1 MKTKLVRFGWT
12 IALGMVVEAMTMPLG
27 AQEIISEPSPFTT
40 VELDQRP
47 SLVQMQ
53 EVRLEPSG
61 AGLEII
67 LVTTGGTL
75 SSPNLQTV
83 GNALIIDLPNAVMA
97 LPGGQGFEEVSPTAD
112 IAFVSVTQITDNQ
125 VRLAITGVN
134 GPPEAD
140 VKPNSQGL
148 QLLIRPGVAGTSAE
162 IEESEALQIVVSA
175 TRTEEEI
182 ANIPRSVTVIERAEI
197 EQQTQV
203 YSSLADILGQLVPG
217 LAPST
222 GSASQFGQAL
232 RGRNV
237 LVLIDGVPQTTNR
250 NAFRDLQTIAPSA
263 IERIEVIQGPTA
275 IYGDGAT
282 GGVIN
287 IITRGPAPE
296 PFLASTRLAINTDFD
311 SVSNSLGGMVEQY
324 VGGTLDYADYA
335 FTASYESVGGFF
347 DALGNRIPPDPNG
360 QGGVSDT
367 DSFNVLGKLG
377 INMTDEQR
385 LQITI
390 NHFQATQNTDF
401 TVDPSITTIAGRQR
415 SQAIDGLDLDTP
427 QTSNNTVVSLDY
439 SHSNVLNG
447 NLKGQIYY
455 RDYLTRFFPFDGRA
469 SVSLG
474 NSIFQSEID
483 STEWGG
489 RLQLDTPL
497 TGEKNLRLLWGADY
511 NNESTAQPVNIF
523 DPVTFDSSGGLSYRN
538 TGKRTWVPSLNQDS
552 LGLFG
557 QLNWRANDWLT
568 LLGGIRHE
576 QVGLSVDDFTTLG
589 GNAVQGGDL
598 SYDAT
603 LFNLGGV
610 VDVTDNISLFASFAQ
625 GFSLA
630 DVGLVLRNAPV
641 GFSLA
646 TLQPEAQ
653 RVNNYEIGV
662 RGNWQNLRFSLAGFY
677 NSSDLGTTFTA
688 PGEILRA
695 PERVYGVEATM
706 DARVG
711 ESWQL
716 GGTFSLSAGEID
728 RLNTGNYT
736 PLDGFRIAPVKLT
749 AYVQHQTTPGWQNR
763 LQLLYSGD
771 RDVFSNNTV
780 FGQLPVSSYVTLDY
794 ISRINVGPGKL
805 EIGIANL
812 LNTDY
817 FPVVSQLQPNELS
830 NAAARGRFLRIGYA
844 FEW

>member
-1 MKTKLVRFGWT
+1 MKTKLVQFGWT
-12 IALGMVVEAMTMPLG
+12 IAFGIVIELVAMPLG
-27 AQEIISEPSPFTT
+27 AQEIISEPSPSTA
-40 VELDQRP
+40 VELDQGT
-47 SLVQMQ
+47 SLVQVR
-53 EVRLEPSG
+53 EVRLEPTETG
-61 AGLEII
+61 VEIF
-67 LVTTGGTL
+67 LVTAGGAIA
-75 SSPNLQTV
+75 SPNLETV
-83 GNALIIDLPNAVMA
+83 GNALIIDIPNSLLV
-97 LPGGQGFEEVSPTAD
+97 LPGEQGFEQVSPTAD
-112 IAFVSVTQITDNQ
+112 IAFVSVTQMADNQ
-125 VRLAITGVN
+125 VRLAITGVD
-134 GPPEAD
+134 GPPEAE
-140 VKPNSQGL
+140 VKSSPQGL
-148 QLLIRPGVAGTSAE
+148 QLVVRPGIAQTAAAVDE
-162 IEESEALQIVVSA
+162 VEALQIVVSA

-182 ANIPRSVTVIERAEI
+182 ANIPRSVTVIQRAEI

-222 GSASQFGQAL
+222 GSASQFGQTL

-311 SVSNSLGGMVEQY
+311 SLSDSLGGTVEQY
-324 VGGTLDYADYA
+324 VGGTLDYSDYA
-335 FTASYESVGGFF
+335 FTVSYESVGAFF

-377 INMTDEQR
+377 INITEEQR
-385 LQITI
+385 LQLTI

-401 TVDPSITTIAGRQR
+401 TVDPSVTAIAGRQR
-415 SQAIDGLDLDTP
+415 SQAIEGLDLDTP

-439 SHSNVLNG
+439 THSNVLNG
-447 NLKGQIYY
+447 NLKGHIYY
-455 RDYLTRFFPFDGRA
+455 RDYLTRFFPFDGR
-469 SVSLG
+469 SSLSLG
-474 NSIFQSEID
+474 NAIFQSEID

-523 DPVTFDSSGGLSYRN
+523 DSVIFNTSGGLTYRN
-538 TGKRTWVPSLNQDS
+538 IGKRTWVPSLNQDS
-552 LGLFG
+552 LGLFA

-576 QVGLSVDDFTTLG
+576 QVGLSVDDFTTLA
-589 GNAVQGGDL
+589 GNTIQGGDL
-598 SYDAT
+598 GYDAT

-610 VDVTDNISLFASFAQ
+610 VNVTDNISLFASFAQ

-630 DVGLVLRNAPV
+630 DVGLVLRNAPA

-646 TLQPEAQ
+646 SLQPEAQ
-653 RVNNYEIGV
+653 RVNNYEVGV
-662 RGNWQNLRFSLAGFY
+662 RGNWNNLQFSLAGFY

-695 PERVYGVEATM
+695 PERIYGVEATM
-706 DARVG
+706 DAQLG

-728 RLNTGNYT
+728 RLNSGNYT

-749 AYVQHQTTPGWQNR
+749 AYVQNQTTPGWQNR

-771 RDVFSNNTV
+771 RDVFANDNI
-780 FGQLPVSSYVTLDY
+780 FGQSPVSSYVTLDY
-794 ISRINVGPGKL
+794 ISKIDVGPGKL

-817 FPVVSQLQPNELS
+817 FPVVSQLQTSELS
-830 NAAARGRFLRIGYA
+830 YAAARGRFLHIGYA